1 LLSEPV
7 TPNLL
12 DRPTLAQLGWSE
24 YFATSLAAMPDIPT
38 SDHEDAPPVQLVV
51 GRVIAVHRGRWTVAG
66 PEGLIGA
73 DLLGIF
79 RLGNPIAV
87 PAVGDWVRVHVRSQ
101 EDSKASAALAVATAS
116 GYKTALLSGTIQ
128 DVLPRTS
135 VLVRKTTGD
144 SSDGQVIAS
153 NADVVLIVIPLDAP
167 MSARRIERQLT
178 TVFESGAR
186 PVFVA
191 TKADLATPGI
201 FEELVDAA
209 GDVPVIRASTQTGE
223 GFAEIES
230 IATAGVSL
238 VLLGTSGAGKSSIVN
253 RLLGSEVMATKAMGV
268 ANKGRHT
275 TTHRELLALPT
286 GALLIDT
293 PGMRELGLWMS
304 GNEDGV
310 AATFAEV
317 DEVAESCRFSD
328 CRHSGDS
335 GCAISAAIADGTLDP
350 LRVEAWK
357 RLSNEQQL
365 NADRNKARLSSERA
379 SPKNRA
385 SLQARERSQADK
397 GRRR

>member
-12 DRPTLAQLGWSE
+12 DRPSLEQLGWSVH
-24 YFATSLAAMPDIPT
+24 FATALAAMPDIPT
-38 SDHEDAPPVQLVV
+38 SDDLDAPPILLVV

-66 PEGLIGA
+66 PDGLIGA

-79 RLGNPIAV
+79 RLGNPLAV

-101 EDSKASAALAVATAS
+101 EDSKASAALSVATAS

-144 SSDGQVIAS
+144 SSDGQVIAA

-167 MSARRIERQLT
+167 LSARRIERQLT
-178 TVFESGAR
+178 TVWESGAR
-186 PVFVA
+186 PVFVG
-191 TKADLATPGI
+191 TKADLATSGL
-201 FEELVDAA
+201 FDELVAAA
-209 GDVPVIRASTQTGE
+209 GDVPVIRTSTQTGE
-223 GFAEIES
+223 GFDQISA
-230 IATAGVSL
+230 IASTGVSL

-253 RLLGSEVMATKAMGV
+253 RLLGAEVMATKAMGV

-275 TTHRELLALPT
+275 TTHRELLALPS

-328 CRHSGDS
+328 CRHDGDA
-335 GCAISAAIADGTLDP
+335 GCAVAAAIADGTLDP
-350 LRVEAWK
+350 KRVEAWK
-357 RLSNEQQL
+357 RLSEEQQL
-365 NADRNKARLSSERA
+365 NAERNKAR
-379 SPKNRA
+379 
-385 SLQARERSQADK
+385 ERSRSEK
-397 GRRR
+397 GKRR

>member
-1 LLSEPV
+1 LNKPD
-7 TPNLL
+7 TPDLL
-12 DRPTLAQLGWSE
+12 DRPTLHQLGWSSHL
-24 YFATSLAAMPDIPT
+24 ATLLAAMPGIAA
-38 SDHEDAPPVQLVV
+38 SDDEDAPPVELVV

-66 PEGLIGA
+66 PTGLIGA

-79 RLGNPIAV
+79 RLGNPVAV
-87 PAVGDWVRVHVRSQ
+87 PAVGDWVRVHVRSH

-144 SSDGQVIAS
+144 SSDGQVIAA

-191 TKADLATPGI
+191 TKADKATPGI
-201 FEELVDAA
+201 YDELVEAA
-209 GDVPVIRASTQTGE
+209 GDVSVIRTSTKSGE

-230 IATAGVSL
+230 LATPGVSL

-253 RLLGSEVMATKAMGV
+253 RMLGAEVMATKAMGA

-275 TTHRELLALPT
+275 TTHRELLALPS

-293 PGMRELGLWMS
+293 PGMRELGMWMS

-310 AATFAEV
+310 AATFSEV

-357 RLSNEQQL
+357 RLSEEQQI
-365 NADRNKARLSSERA
+365 NADRNKARLSSERMN
-379 SPKNRA
+379 PKGRA
-385 SLQARERSQADK
+385 RIEAQDRSRAEK